1 MNDDRRPRILDTSN
15 DGLVVLAIRL
25 VCLGL
30 LGYWTLIL
38 IRPFLTIMIWSA
50 IIAVALYP
58 IFEWLSR
65 ALHGFRVLAAIV
77 ITVFSLLVMLG
88 PAAWLGLSLAE
99 TVRALSAGIGDGTIA
114 VPPPPQAVKSLPL
127 DGN

>member
-65 ALHGFRVLAAIV
+65 ALYGFRVLAAIV
-77 ITVFSLLVMLG
+77 IATVSTTDAVNSG
-88 PAAWLGLSLAE
+88 
-99 TVRALSAGIGDGTIA
+99 VRFIMRNAYRMSVQTALFPNMFGWTGDGS
-114 VPPPPQAVKSLPL
+114 K
-127 DGN
+127 